1 MTALAEATRTVAF
14 VAAAGTVLVSMVAWL
29 SVRAVRLPPAD
40 PNRLV
45 AELRLAQLA
54 AVVLAFVAAPYVGL
68 AAAQPAVR
76 GGGLDV
82 AIALGF
88 LIVAVT
94 APLRDPHEALGLLA
108 VAFVAH
114 AVGDV
119 LHRPGWLADGL
130 VPGWYAMGCAI
141 QNAITAA
148 LCYLPVLRR

>member
-1 MTALAEATRTVAF
+1 MTFLAEPTRTVAF
-14 VAAAGTVLVSMVAWL
+14 VALAAATLAAMIAWL
-29 SVRAVRLPPAD
+29 SIRALRLPPTD

-54 AVVLAFVAAPYVGL
+54 AVVLAFVAAAYVGL

-82 AIALGF
+82 ALALGF

-94 APLRDPHEALGLLA
+94 APLRDPREALVVLA
-108 VAFVAH
+108 VAFVVH

-119 LHRPGWLADGL
+119 LHRPGWLPDGL
-130 VPGWYAMGCAI
+130 VPGWYAVGCAV
-141 QNAITAA
+141 QNAIAAA
-148 LCYLPVLRR
+148 LCYLPLLRR

>member
-1 MTALAEATRTVAF
+1 VTLLPEATRTVAI
-14 VAAAGTVLVSMVAWL
+14 VASAGATLVAMIGWMSA
-29 SVRAVRLPPAD
+29 RALRLPAAD

-54 AVVLAFVAAPYVGL
+54 AVVLSFVAAAYVGL
-68 AAAQPAVR
+68 ASAQPAVR

-88 LIVAVT
+88 MIVAVT

-108 VAFVAH
+108 LAFVAH

-119 LHRPGWLADGL
+119 LHRPGWLPDGL
-130 VPGWYAMGCAI
+130 VPGWYAAGCAA
-141 QNAITAA
+141 QNALAAA